1 MKTTALDILLNE
13 DTKGALS
20 QLQIEACAELEAM
33 KAELAAKDAVLRDM
47 YALACE
53 LGEDDGFYFEQRNGM
68 ERVANAA
75 QALKESE
82 QE

>member
-1 MKTTALDILLNE
+1 MKTKAIEHALDELAHLSPT
-13 DTKGALS
+13 DTT
-20 QLQIEACAELEAM
+20 EACAELEAIL
-33 KAELAAKDAVLRDM
+33 AQLAAKDAALRDM